1 LWKKEKNI
9 ERIRVNSNNN
19 RNCSLKMEKLKEQE
33 NNTITKKKGK
43 KKVYSLEDVFNS
55 SEKIHVNE
63 MEQIKI
69 KMKTILEECAHNS
82 QTISL
87 QNEKICTM
95 IQKIAQLEDTIN
107 YQMVIITKL
116 DEEMYTLKETDSNKL

>member
-1 LWKKEKNI
+1 MWKKEKNI